1 MLAEKDESPKKETGR
16 ESQSGEIET
25 NATSPGIKDS
35 ASGKNSCSKNKQ
47 TDEQPDIETLQ
58 AQLRAEQDRC
68 LRLSAEFDNY
78 KKRSSKEMM
87 EFRKFANE
95 SVFEKLLIVVD
106 NLERALDSG
115 EKQSDPTCILE
126 GIQLTHKELI
136 KLFDTFNIKSL
147 KSEGT
152 RFDPAFHQA
161 VTQQESDEHPDNTVI
176 SELQKGYLIHDRLLR
191 PSMVVV
197 SKSVATQDKKN

>member
-1 MLAEKDESPKKETGR
+1 LAEKDESPKKETGR
-16 ESQSGEIET
+16 ESQGGEIET
-25 NATSPGIKDS
+25 NATSPETKDS
-35 ASGKNSCSKNKQ
+35 ASGNNSCSKDKK

-78 KKRSSKEMM
+78 KKRSAKEMM

-115 EKQSDPTCILE
+115 EQQSDPACILE

-136 KLFDTFNIKSL
+136 KLFDTFNVKSL